1 MEKKLLQWAIEN
13 ANRAPSNNEEGGE
26 GNPPPPPL
34 NPSNIDPGILQ
45 YIMGKSDA
53 EQIREAIA
61 VISNPNETLENKE
74 IAFDN
79 LEMLV
84 EQIDNAINIE
94 KMNLWPQIISFLSF
108 SEVSLR
114 KYAIWVCGTAVQN
127 NPQAQKAFVEKG
139 GLKIILKILKD
150 SNEKNEIR
158 SKALYA
164 VSGSIQN
171 YEPGLTQ
178 FEKESGYDTLLSLLE
193 TSDDLAILRKIV
205 FLLTVLLVQNKNAV
219 ITQIK
224 DKPFNKQM
232 IKLLSKFCADEDLVD
247 KILKTFLLEFKETS
261 LFSKDEINELRIILP
276 EIKKKHKNI
285 LTSTEWT
292 ELESKVQ

>member
-1 MEKKLLQWAIEN
+1 
-13 ANRAPSNNEEGGE
+13 
-26 GNPPPPPL
+26 
-34 NPSNIDPGILQ
+34 
-45 YIMGKSDA
+45 MGKSDA
-53 EQIREAIA
+53 EQMRGTKRIINISNTSNISPVKLLSQNFNLLRKEAVG

-79 LEMLV
+79 LELLV
-84 EQIDNAINIE
+84 EQIDNAMNIE

-127 NPQAQKAFVEKG
+127 NSQTQKAFVEKG

-150 SNEKNEIR
+150 SNEENEIR

-164 VSGSIQN
+164 VSGAIQHC
-171 YEPGLTQ
+171 EPGLTQ
-178 FEKESGYDTLLSLLE
+178 FEKEGGYDTLLSLLE
-193 TSDDLAILRKIV
+193 TSDDLNIFRKVV
-205 FLLTVLLVQNKNAV
+205 FLLTSLLTQNKNAI

-224 DKPFNKQM
+224 DKPFNKQI
-232 IKLLSKFCADEDLVD
+232 IKLLGKFYAEDEDLAD
-247 KILKTFLLEFKETS
+247 KILKIFLLEFKETS

-285 LTSTEWT
+285 LTSTEWA